1 MLSPDFTIEDSEDT
15 VVITVTFVGRSA
27 AKCDLVVAD
36 LYAKFNLSP
45 YLLIVDFP
53 ELVSPTNVCAS
64 AKVNTLVIRIKKEV
78 PQPWPPQPW
87 TFDKETAISRRDA
100 SLERLI
106 KAERDREEAAR
117 VAAEA
122 AKTAARD
129 RAWDLEKQQRQALRD
144 AEEDEKR
151 YATSLLDGEASAADL
166 CDRPLYEPAHFA
178 PTRTRQAV
186 TMAHTPTMK
195 DVPARYSGPPRTFI
209 VPKKGDASPLWMKQ
223 QGDAFFRNGDF
234 RSAIN
239 AYEQA
244 VDGSDR
250 QYLAAFSN
258 RAAARL
264 KLGLAKPALN
274 DCNEALQLIAEPI
287 LTPEVA
293 KMKVRLLSRKTQ
305 ALVLEKRYPEAFA
318 ACAEILKYERGHEA
332 VKADLQLLI
341 RLSGAKL
348 KESKELA
355 ELLQTIEGGA
365 APKSDGD
372 SA

>member
-1 MLSPDFTIEDSEDT
+1 MLTPDFQIEDSEDT
-15 VVITVTFVGRSA
+15 VVVTVTFVGRSA

-64 AKVNTLVIRIKKEV
+64 AKVNTLVIRVKKEV
-78 PQPWPPQPW
+78 SQRWPPLPW
-87 TFDKETAISRRDA
+87 VFEKEAAKARRDE

-106 KAERDREEAAR
+106 KAEREREEAAR
-117 VAAEA
+117 VAEEA
-122 AKTAARD
+122 ARNAARD
-129 RAWDLEKQQRQALRD
+129 RAWELEKQQRQSLRD

-151 YATSLLDGEASAADL
+151 YATSLLDGEASATDL
-166 CDRPLYEPAHFA
+166 KDRPLYEEVTFA
-178 PTRTRQAV
+178 PTRSRQEV

-195 DVPARYSGPPRTFI
+195 DVPARYSGPQRTFI

-223 QGDAFFRNGDF
+223 QGDAFFRNGDYK
-234 RSAIN
+234 SAIN

-264 KLGLAKPALN
+264 KLGLAKSALN
-274 DCNEALQLIAEPI
+274 DCNEALELIAEPI

-293 KMKVRLLSRKTQ
+293 KMKVRLLARKTQ
-305 ALVLEKRYPEAFA
+305 ALFLEKRYPEAFQS
-318 ACAEILKYERGHEA
+318 CAEILKWQRGDEA
-332 VKADLQLLI
+332 IKADLNLLI

-355 ELLQTIEGGA
+355 EVLKKIEEGA
-365 APKSDGD
+365 QPQAD
-372 SA
+372 SS

>member
-1 MLSPDFTIEDSEDT
+1 MLTPDFAIEDAEDT

-64 AKVNTLVIRIKKEV
+64 AKVNTLVIRVKKEV
-78 PQPWPPQPW
+78 ARPWPAPPW
-87 TFDKETAISRRDA
+87 AIDKASAVARRDA

-106 KAERDREEAAR
+106 TAEREREAAAR

-122 AKTAARD
+122 ARTAARD
-129 RAWDLEKQQRQALRD
+129 RAWALEKQQRQALRD
-144 AEEDEKR
+144 AEEDERR

-166 CDRPLYEPAHFA
+166 RDRPLYEPAAFA
-178 PTRTRQAV
+178 PTRGRQAV
-186 TMAHTPTMK
+186 TMAHTPTMR
-195 DVPARYSGPPRTFI
+195 DVPARYCGPPRTFI
-209 VPKKGDASPLWMKQ
+209 VPRKGDASPLWMKQ

-234 RSAIN
+234 RSAVN
-239 AYEQA
+239 AYGQA

-250 QYLAAFSN
+250 QYLAALSN

-264 KLGLAKPALN
+264 RLGLAKPALN
-274 DCNEALQLIAEPI
+274 DCSEALALIAEPI

-293 KMKVRLLSRKTQ
+293 RMKVRLLARKTQ
-305 ALVLEKRYPEAFA
+305 ALFLERRFPEAFA
-318 ACAEILKYERGHEA
+318 ACAEILKYQRGDEA

-348 KESKELA
+348 KESRELA
-355 ELLQTIEGGA
+355 ELLQKIEGGA
-365 APKSDGD
+365 APQSD
-372 SA
+372 A